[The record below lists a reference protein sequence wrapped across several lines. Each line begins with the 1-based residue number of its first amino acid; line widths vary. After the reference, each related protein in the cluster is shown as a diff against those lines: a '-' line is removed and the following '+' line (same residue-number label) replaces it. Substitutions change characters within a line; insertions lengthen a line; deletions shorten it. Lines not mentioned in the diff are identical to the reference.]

1 MELTDIGADSDKI
14 DGLNDRINE
23 VDGKKR
29 LKSIKID
36 SRIPKGRFLTEK

>member
-1 MELTDIGADSDKI
+1 MTNIGTDSDKI
-14 DGLNDRINE
+14 DGSYDEINE